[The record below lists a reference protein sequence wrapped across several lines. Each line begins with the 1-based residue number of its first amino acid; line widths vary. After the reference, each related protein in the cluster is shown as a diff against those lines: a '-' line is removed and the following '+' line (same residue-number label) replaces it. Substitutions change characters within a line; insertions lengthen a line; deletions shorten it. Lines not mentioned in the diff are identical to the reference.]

1 MKSVA
6 VQIFG
11 SEYYVKA
18 DRADSHIQEIASI
31 IDRKMREID
40 EQFHQPSST
49 RTAVLACMNLVDE
62 YSRAGREESDW
73 VAARLG
79 EMTDRLGKVL
89 EQAPCPAR
97 DSG

>member
-18 DRADSHIQEIASI
+18 DRDDSHVRDIAGI
-31 IDRKMREID
+31 VDRKMREID
-40 EQFHQPSST
+40 EQFRQPSST
-49 RTAVLACMNLVDE
+49 RTAVLACMNLIDE
-62 YSRAGREESDW
+62 YSRAGQDESKW

-79 EMTDRLGKVL
+79 ALTDRLEEVL
-89 EQAPCPAR
+89 
-97 DSG
+97 